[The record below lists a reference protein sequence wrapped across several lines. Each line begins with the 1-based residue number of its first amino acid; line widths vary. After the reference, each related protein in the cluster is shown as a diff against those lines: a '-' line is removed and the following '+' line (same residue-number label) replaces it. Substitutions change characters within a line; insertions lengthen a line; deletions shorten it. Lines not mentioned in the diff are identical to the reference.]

1 MTESKYS
8 ISNADNYLSD
18 YEYSNAIDY
27 VFKYIELIHQYLNY
41 SKENMFVQEL
51 KMNKYIIIKGLE
63 LLNTTFNMLLLY
75 TKNLDLAFYNAQK
88 AYCYYVEFIGQIGDE
103 NNSFLKLNTKDAIL
117 FIHRKVIYNINQ
129 DMRKKFS
136 ISITDSNMMMKVKNY
151 STIYNNLIYVI
162 IDKCESPFQKNNDTT
177 LHYIIKKN
185 TSIINKHINNDEDL
199 NILECCEYL
208 INELLIQDI
217 EIIKIYAIL
226 EAYVKKHK
234 KLQSKQDPSE
244 IYENIKKNIST
255 INFNG
260 ESIIS
265 KTINRIFK

>member
-8 ISNADNYLSD
+8 ISNIDNYLSD

-41 SKENMFVQEL
+41 SKEHMFIQDL

-75 TKNLDLAFYNAQK
+75 TKNIDLSFYNAQK

-129 DMRKKFS
+129 DIRKKFTLS
-136 ISITDSNMMMKVKNY
+136 KTDSHMLMNVKNY
-151 STIYNNLIYVI
+151 STIYNNLIYKV
-162 IDKCESPFQKNNDTT
+162 IDKCEAPFQKNQDST

-185 TSIINKHINNDEDL
+185 TSIINKHINNDDDL
-199 NILECCEYL
+199 NILESCEYL
-208 INELLIQDI
+208 IDELLRQDI
-217 EIIKIYAIL
+217 EIIKIYTIL

-234 KLQSKQDPSE
+234 KVQNKQNVVE
-244 IYENIKKNIST
+244 IYQNIKKNIST
-255 INFNG
+255 IDFNNQ
-260 ESIIS
+260 STIS
-265 KTINRIFK
+265 KTINKIFH